1 MEENFEEMK
10 MKEGRALSN
19 ANRWLVAT
27 LVALIVVAGVALG
40 YGYRQQILVGH
51 LTAQQSMANATIGD
65 MQGQVNALT
74 SKLNE
79 VTVRSKQLQR
89 LNKRKLQRL
98 IHPQAKAAATKR
110 TTTENKRLKELQA
123 RIDDQQKRL
132 KDTQD
137 EVAKNRADLEGNL
150 NSTRD
155 DLNGSIAKT
164 HEELVA
170 LAKRGERSYFEFDL
184 KKSKEFQ
191 RIGTADDRAAEGGYE
206 TQELQRRNGC
216 DDNKLSKKNVN
227 LYEPIWIHTE
237 NDAQP
242 VQVVVNRIGKDN
254 VRGYVSAPKVQGFG
268 IGSGHYGCSET
279 SLPCDAPRATR
290 ANPEFPN
297 NRNNK
302 EERKTPSGRAST
314 PAPAVFF
321 AVPQVCQAI
330 WSKLMKPDQE
340 RPLSEVLLDLRISR
354 VRRQSARPGNFRTT
368 AWEPVGSFSVAG
380 VFAVELSS
388 TNISRRLVRKKWET
402 FEGSGAANKEA
413 FEFAGESSFRWESG
427 YPAQLRSLHD

>member
-1 MEENFEEMK
+1 MEENSERNEN
-10 MKEGRALSN
+10 ERGPALSN
-19 ANRWLVAT
+19 ANRWLVAA

-79 VTVRSKQLQR
+79 VTAAQQAAAAAEQAKAAAAHS
-89 LNKRKLQRL
+89 
-98 IHPQAKAAATKR
+98 PAAKAAATKR

-123 RIDDQQKRL
+123 RIDDQQKQL

-170 LAKRGERSYFEFDL
+170 LAQRGERSYFEFDL
-184 KKSKEFQ
+184 KKSKEFR
-191 RIGTADDRAAEGGYE
+191 RIGPLTIALRKADTKHKNYNLEMVV
-206 TQELQRRNGC
+206 

-237 NDAQP
+237 NESQP
-242 VQVVVNRIGKDN
+242 VQIVVNRIEKN
-254 VRGYVSAPKVQGFG
+254 LIHGYVSAPK
-268 IGSGHYGCSET
+268 YKPSE
-279 SLPCDAPRATR
+279 LAA
-290 ANPEFPN
+290 
-297 NRNNK
+297 
-302 EERKTPSGRAST
+302 
-314 PAPAVFF
+314 
-321 AVPQVCQAI
+321 
-330 WSKLMKPDQE
+330 
-340 RPLSEVLLDLRISR
+340 
-354 VRRQSARPGNFRTT
+354 
-368 AWEPVGSFSVAG
+368 
-380 VFAVELSS
+380 
-388 TNISRRLVRKKWET
+388 
-402 FEGSGAANKEA
+402 SGAASTLTPVAAHVDANA
-413 FEFAGESSFRWESG
+413 NGSQPQTSTTNQQ
-427 YPAQLRSLHD
+427 PQ